1 MYKLGV
7 DLGGTNISVGV
18 VDDEWNII
26 GRGSRKTLA
35 GRPAEQVLADIAAAC
50 KDAVADAGLAPEQIT
65 GLGLATPGSVV
76 KNTGTI
82 TFSNNLNFHH
92 VSARDIL
99 AQYFSCPIYLDN
111 DANCAALGEALA
123 GSGRGVDSFIAI
135 TLGTGV
141 GGGIVID
148 GKILNGC
155 NDAAGEVG
163 HFVIDI
169 DGKPCNC
176 GRFGCWECYASAT
189 ALIAQTKEA
198 MQNSPQSK
206 CWQLVGGNIDDVNG
220 RTSFEAAQAGD
231 EVGQQVVD
239 NYLRYLA
246 VGVGNLINIFQPDK
260 ICFGGGVAYQGEN
273 LLAPLRELVK
283 AERYTRYAD
292 KQTDLV
298 QACLGN
304 DAGIVGAAA
313 LTN

>member
-18 VDDEWNII
+18 VDSDWKIV

-50 KDAVADAGLAPEQIT
+50 NDAIADAGLTSQQIDSI
-65 GLGLATPGSVV
+65 GLATPGSVE
-76 KNTGTI
+76 KDTGVI
-82 TFSNNLNFHH
+82 TYANNLDFHH
-92 VSARDIL
+92 VPAREIL
-99 AQYFSCPIYLDN
+99 QQWFSCPVYLDN

-123 GSGRGVDSFIAI
+123 GSGRGVNSFIAV

-148 GKILNGC
+148 GKIVNGC

-163 HFVIDI
+163 HFVIAV

-176 GRFGCWECYASAT
+176 GRRGCWESYSSAT
-189 ALIAQTKEA
+189 ALIAQAKEA
-198 MQNSPQSK
+198 G
-206 CWQLVGGNIDDVNG
+206 LDIDGAKDVFDA
-220 RTSFEAAQAGD
+220 RDAGD
-231 EVGQQVVD
+231 ARAAAVIDE
-239 NYLRYLA
+239 YLRYLA
-246 VGVGNLINIFQPDK
+246 AGVANLVNIFQPDK
-260 ICFGGGVAYQGEN
+260 ICFGGGVAYQGEA
-273 LLAPLRELVK
+273 LLVPLRKLVE
-283 AERYTRYAD
+283 AERYTRYAPV
-292 KQTDLV
+292 QTELV

-313 LTN
+313 LMN